1 METSLFSRLGCSKNK
16 VKSNIST
23 TNSAHPRRLSQFSAG
38 LSGHRPTRGCVSC
51 RQSVL
56 PQFKP
61 SSISFIKITN
71 PRQPK
76 AAKWSWTGPRQSRGP
91 VQDHLAAKG
100 CLGFVILMKEINDAF
115 NYGNSAAE
123 VGRLRCLCCS
133 QSSNGRCRGRM
144 YYVRAWD
151 VPLCVNSTDRTL
163 ASIHRMIY
171 MSIHSLP
178 RKTTRIVHITT
189 PQLS

>member
-1 METSLFSRLGCSKNK
+1 MLLVGTPHTPLQWQSHRALRGERFYERVLLFYAGVQRLQPITNSADGLVISAVDLFYTNYVIHIRGYTHSSYNKLKEMETSLFSRLGCSKNK

-76 AAKWSWTGPRQSRGP
+76 AAKWSWTGPRQIPKYSFG
-91 VQDHLAAKG
+91 
-100 CLGFVILMKEINDAF
+100 
-115 NYGNSAAE
+115 
-123 VGRLRCLCCS
+123 
-133 QSSNGRCRGRM
+133 
-144 YYVRAWD
+144 
-151 VPLCVNSTDRTL
+151 TL
-163 ASIHRMIY
+163 
-171 MSIHSLP
+171 LN
-178 RKTTRIVHITT
+178 
-189 PQLS
+189 